1 MSNLLIV
8 NKPVVDYG
16 NDYITRMKSVL
27 AEIRTSNI
35 AKMSLRFSSNCEK
48 ISDNIN
54 ILSGIFHTKDSI
66 VIHIDTMNRIL
77 NTIESS
83 ISEVL
88 YSNGIFNAYSDKGKK
103 VSHMLKNTYK
113 ETLKMRD
120 FCYMSLERQ
129 K

>member
-16 NDYITRMKSVL
+16 NNYIAKMKSVL

-83 ISEVL
+83 ISGIL
-88 YSNGIFNAYSDKGKK
+88 YSNGIFNASSDKGKK
-103 VSHMLKNTYK
+103 VSHMLKNAYK

>member
-8 NKPVVDYG
+8 NKPVLDYG
-16 NDYITRMKSVL
+16 NDYITKMKSVL

-35 AKMSLRFSSNCEK
+35 AKMSVRFSSNCEK

-54 ILSGIFHTKDSI
+54 ILSGMFHTKDSFC
-66 VIHIDTMNRIL
+66 IHIDTMNRIL

-83 ISEVL
+83 ITGIL
-88 YSNGIFNAYSDKGKK
+88 YANGIFNASSDKGKK
-103 VSHMLKNTYK
+103 VSHMLKHAYVK
-113 ETLKMRD
+113 TLKMRD

>member
-16 NDYITRMKSVL
+16 NDYVTKMKSAL

-35 AKMSLRFSSNCEK
+35 AKMSVRFSSNCEK

-54 ILSGIFHTKDSI
+54 ILSGMFHTKDSFC
-66 VIHIDTMNRIL
+66 IHIDTMNRIL

-83 ISEVL
+83 ISGVL
-88 YSNGIFNAYSDKGKK
+88 YSNGVFNAYSDKGKK
-103 VSHMLKNTYK
+103 VSHMLKHAYVK
-113 ETLKMRD
+113 TLKMRD

>member
-16 NDYITRMKSVL
+16 NDYITRMESVL

-35 AKMSLRFSSNCEK
+35 VKKSVRFSSNCEK
-48 ISDNIN
+48 ISLNIN
-54 ILSGIFHTKDSI
+54 ILSGIFHTKDSFC
-66 VIHIDTMNRIL
+66 IHIDTMNRIL

-88 YSNGIFNAYSDKGKK
+88 YSNGVFNNYSDKGKK
-103 VSHMLKNTYK
+103 VSHMLKHGYVK
-113 ETLKMRD
+113 TLKMRD